1 MELEEAVNKV
11 WESALEENLPVDDRR
26 FFVEQGDEEGEY
38 EVRKFHN
45 ENASESGFESKQ
57 EAVEAARDM
66 AREASGPETKAQVKV
81 RDGGSFSRVDGK
93 KVVPHNFYMD
103 RTLQELAGTVKNS
116 EYRELFPETDLQKVK
131 KNEDKV
137 KEALFQV
144 HHMIYDDELNE
155 ILDDELSYNVPVSEV
170 KEVLTGDDVDRFEKL
185 VPEDKKV
192 ISKDRLKEMTSTN
205 AGR

>member
-1 MELEEAVNKV
+1 VSKTLWTEK
-11 WESALEENLPVDDRR
+11 
-26 FFVEQGDEEGEY
+26 
-38 EVRKFHN
+38 KF
-45 ENASESGFESKQ
+45 
-57 EAVEAARDM
+57 
-66 AREASGPETKAQVKV
+66 
-81 RDGGSFSRVDGK
+81 K

-131 KNEDKV
+131 NNEDKV

>member
-1 MELEEAVNKV
+1 VSKTLWTEK
-11 WESALEENLPVDDRR
+11 
-26 FFVEQGDEEGEY
+26 
-38 EVRKFHN
+38 KF
-45 ENASESGFESKQ
+45 
-57 EAVEAARDM
+57 
-66 AREASGPETKAQVKV
+66 
-81 RDGGSFSRVDGK
+81 K